1 MVMDR
6 TRRTAAGAA
15 AGIDGPYD
23 DGTPVR
29 DHTWDLVA
37 AVAGLVFFVLV
48 GASFFTPGT
57 PMADEG
63 GAQIAADLAAD
74 RTGHQWSLLLGFLGD
89 VAFLL
94 FLAGLWS
101 RLRRA
106 EGRAG
111 LFSGVVAIAG
121 AAFAATIMVS
131 EGIYLAMVSGT
142 AEIGEDPAVF
152 TTLAVLNDWVG
163 FAGVPAA
170 AALFLGAAAAIVAT
184 RTLPHWLGWWAALIA
199 VLLIVSLGS
208 VFQEDVDDA
217 GLVWAGFAA
226 FVLMMLWTL
235 ATAVV
240 LLRHAGRPAAHRH
253 PAAAAQG

>member
-1 MVMDR
+1 MDR
-6 TRRTAAGAA
+6 TSGTAAGAA

-37 AVAGLVFFVLV
+37 AVAGLVFVVLV
-48 GASFFTPGT
+48 VASFFTPGT

-63 GAQIAADLAAD
+63 GAAIAADIAAD
-74 RTGHQWSLLLGFLGD
+74 RTGHQWSLLLAFLGD

-121 AAFAATIMVS
+121 AVFAATIMVS

-142 AEIGEDPAVF
+142 AEIDGDPAVF

-163 FAGVPAA
+163 FAGVPAG
-170 AALFLGAAAAIVAT
+170 AALFLGVAAAVVAT
-184 RTLPHWLGWWAALIA
+184 RTLPHWLGWWAAVVA
-199 VLLIVSLGS
+199 VLLIVSLGG
-208 VFQEDVDDA
+208 VFQEDFDDV
-217 GLVWAGFAA
+217 GLGWAA
-226 FVLMMLWTL
+226 FPAFILMMLWTL
-235 ATAVV
+235 ATAVL
-240 LLRHAGRPAAHRH
+240 LLRHAGRPMASRH
-253 PAAAAQG
+253 AAAPAQG

>member
-1 MVMDR
+1 MDR
-6 TRRTAAGAA
+6 TNETAATGA
-15 AGIDGPYD
+15 AGIDPRH
-23 DGTPVR
+23 DGTPAR

-48 GASFFTPGT
+48 VASFFTPGT

-63 GAQIAADLAAD
+63 GAAIAADVAAD

-94 FLAGLWS
+94 FLSGLWS

-111 LFSGVVAIAG
+111 LFSAVVAIAG
-121 AAFAATIMVS
+121 AVFVATILVS
-131 EGIYLAMVSGT
+131 EGLYLALVTGT
-142 AEIGEDPAVF
+142 AEIAEDPAVF

-170 AALFLGAAAAIVAT
+170 AALFLGAAAAIVGT
-184 RTLPHWLGWWAALIA
+184 RALPRWIGWWAAVVS
-199 VLLIVSLGS
+199 VLLLVSLGG
-208 VFQEDVDDA
+208 VFQADIDEA
-217 GLVWAGFAA
+217 GLGWAAFPA
-226 FVLMMLWTL
+226 FVLMMLWVLTTSIL
-235 ATAVV
+235 L
-240 LLRHAGRPAAHRH
+240 LLRARRPAAA
-253 PAAAAQG
+253 PQEVTSG